1 MAGDEPCRGYL
12 VSGEL
17 TLEPPGRVEWHRG
30 LSPWVWTYANHLA
43 VNGNILS
50 HFHPANPLARS
61 FTLSANV
68 PPAPL
73 SSQTVVFLF
82 GSRPAQVAWRSIIGG
97 YEVPYTTCILR
108 DRSTNT
114 PCQKSHTTMSGLND
128 LRRSSV
134 IASAQKATSGTTT
147 ATTATATNT
156 DDTHHAHY
164 SPPWA
169 DVSIIGIAGS
179 SGSGKTSLA
188 VEIVQSLNLP
198 WVIILSIDSFYKS
211 LTPEQNAAAHRNEYD
226 LDSPSSIDFDL
237 LVEKLRD
244 LKQGKRTDIPIYS
257 FQEHQRL
264 DRTLSIYSPHVIV
277 LEGILAL
284 HDPRT
289 YVCRG
294 ELFGTFV
301 NGVGLLKAPSNSG
314 SLLSSRSFSAMLSH
328 RNRRPISSHN
338 AELERLGQQ
347 IEDYTLSD
355 NAIILAGKPQITGVS
370 TILRNPVTS
379 QIDFIFYF
387 DRLAALLI
395 EKALDCHN
403 YVSTD
408 VITPHGCRYSGL
420 KSAGKVSAVVIL
432 RGGSCMETG
441 LKRTLPDCL
450 TGRLLIQSNLRTGE
464 PELHYLK
471 LFPDID
477 EHETVMLVDPQ
488 MPNGGAALMAVKV
501 LVDHG
506 VAEKRIVFVT
516 CLAGKRGLKRLM
528 TVFPKIKVVAANV
541 VEDNEKRWIEERSL
555 KVSMTAT
562 TASLLEPTS
571 SKPEQ
576 SNILESRRKAAA
588 KPSDTLSVYGTP
600 PLCRCAGAFHPVIG
614 RRYLAPH
621 QITSRAE
628 CNIPHPC
635 PSVGPVTP
643 LASYISVPEAI
654 EYARDA
660 IDHGWPTPVGRISH
674 RVRYICRRILVPTR
688 RDTFSCLRLRILQS
702 TSEYNHSSSN
712 HAFLYYSSLTCDYG
726 ESISLSPVVL
736 RVLPGIHQAS
746 RVEDRLHRI
755 ATRNGYGSTLKP

>member
-1 MAGDEPCRGYL
+1 
-12 VSGEL
+12 
-17 TLEPPGRVEWHRG
+17 
-30 LSPWVWTYANHLA
+30 
-43 VNGNILS
+43 
-50 HFHPANPLARS
+50 
-61 FTLSANV
+61 
-68 PPAPL
+68 
-73 SSQTVVFLF
+73 
-82 GSRPAQVAWRSIIGG
+82 
-97 YEVPYTTCILR
+97 
-108 DRSTNT
+108 
-114 PCQKSHTTMSGLND
+114 MSGLND

-226 LDSPSSIDFDL
+226 LDSPSSIDLDL

-284 HDPRT
+284 HDPRVLEMLDMKIFVEADADLCLSRRIVRDVRERGRT
-289 YVCRG
+289 IEGTIKQWFAFVKPVFQRYVEPQKQAADLIVPRG
-294 ELFGTFV
+294 MQNKMAIEMIV
-301 NGVGLLKAPSNSG
+301 NQIRHILKEKSI
-314 SLLSSRSFSAMLSH
+314 R
-328 RNRRPISSHN
+328 HN

-408 VITPHGCRYSGL
+408 VITPQGCRYSGL

-528 TVFPKIKVVAANV
+528 TVFPKIKVIAANV
-541 VEDNEKRWIEERSL
+541 VEDNEKRWIEER
-555 KVSMTAT
+555 
-562 TASLLEPTS
+562 
-571 SKPEQ
+571 
-576 SNILESRRKAAA
+576 
-588 KPSDTLSVYGTP
+588 YFG
-600 PLCRCAGAFHPVIG
+600 C
-614 RRYLAPH
+614 
-621 QITSRAE
+621 
-628 CNIPHPC
+628 
-635 PSVGPVTP
+635 
-643 LASYISVPEAI
+643 
-654 EYARDA
+654 
-660 IDHGWPTPVGRISH
+660 
-674 RVRYICRRILVPTR
+674 
-688 RDTFSCLRLRILQS
+688 
-702 TSEYNHSSSN
+702 
-712 HAFLYYSSLTCDYG
+712 
-726 ESISLSPVVL
+726 
-736 RVLPGIHQAS
+736 
-746 RVEDRLHRI
+746 
-755 ATRNGYGSTLKP
+755 